1 VSDYNHNDDDDR
13 DYHRGNQGGS
23 LNPST
28 WLQWIAVAAIAA
40 AMGLGG
46 AAVLPQLSPGA
57 VRPDPFTGSD
67 GRDLRSDLTADIARL
82 RAEMERLDSEGSRV
96 VQACQARV
104 SALEARNAELVGR
117 LQRIEEILIELRVRL
132 GRPARPGE
140 DGRMQG

>member
-1 VSDYNHNDDDDR
+1 DYNHNDDDDR

-57 VRPDPFTGSD
+57 VRPDPFTGTD
-67 GRDLRSDLTADIARL
+67 GRKLEAEMNHEIARL
-82 RAEMERLDSEGSRV
+82 RADMERLDKEGSRV

-104 SALEARNAELVGR
+104 SALEARNVEMVQR
-117 LQRIEEILIELRVRL
+117 LQRIEELLIELRVKIGKPL
-132 GRPARPGE
+132 QT
-140 DGRMQG
+140 DSGRMQG